1 MRRTRHTSRIYWL
14 RVKIFFII
22 LFIFSFLTLVYW
34 FIFLS
39 PYFQIKEITT
49 EGFNQNFSKKI
60 ELILEQNNSHFTP
73 FLIYEIFP
81 QYLDNNKSY
90 ISFVFSNLKN
100 TILKQHPEIEKMD
113 MDLDIKTGILTIN
126 IKQRIIDFL
135 LCDQYKTVLLNEEEP
150 FLLGDDR
157 DCYYMDKN
165 GVIFEKALETQG
177 SFINQIVFIRS
188 EKMSLGD
195 KIISRDKLK
204 KLDKIFILAKSEE
217 SPVSI
222 DFLEIKEESFSNLK
236 IVANEGFY
244 VLYNL
249 SDDFSEVLKIVSGIK
264 EQKTNDNF
272 NNLEYIDC
280 RYLPKVYL
288 SN

>member
-150 FLLGDDR
+150 FLLDDDR

-165 GVIFEKALETQG
+165 GVIFEKALEKDG
-177 SFINQIVFIRS
+177 YFINQIVLLET
-188 EKMSLGD
+188 EKRSLGN
-195 KIISRDKLK
+195 KIISRDKLE
-204 KLDKIFILAKSEE
+204 KLDEIFILAKSEE
-217 SPVSI
+217 SPISI
-222 DFLEIKEESFSNLK
+222 DFLEIKEENFLSLK
-236 IVANEGFY
+236 IVTNEEFY
-244 VLYNL
+244 ILYNL
-249 SDDFSEVLKIVSGIK
+249 SDNFSEVLKIVSGIK
-264 EQKTNDNF
+264 KQKTNNNF
-272 NNLEYIDC
+272 NALEYIDC